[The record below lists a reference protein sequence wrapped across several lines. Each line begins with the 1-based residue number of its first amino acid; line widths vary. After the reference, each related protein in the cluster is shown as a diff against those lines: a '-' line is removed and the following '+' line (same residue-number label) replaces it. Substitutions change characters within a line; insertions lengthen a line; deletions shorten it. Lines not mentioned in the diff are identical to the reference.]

1 MGVNWDDPV
10 TLYRWR
16 RALVLF
22 SHTGAGL
29 YIWEFFTT
37 LGYEVALLKG
47 RRKLN
52 WAACTC
58 LHNLQ
63 LYLLPRYSIAI
74 VGVVLLRM
82 VNAFTD
88 DVKCS
93 AHELMVM
100 QMWDHILHG
109 FAYASNTFTQG
120 LLYARVCALSKYNR
134 YFVWGLGV
142 AYVGSW
148 GFAINGMYYADAIYV
163 PEHYLCQP
171 VNLHRHGIN
180 LGYQFA
186 FDLACMISMMVLLFR
201 MHRGGNLWKFLVRQG
216 LVYVISLC
224 SAYLFLVVCLL
235 VAPGDILEMISII
248 TALLI
253 MTICATRMQRELVE
267 FYDVKPGAGAVIDS
281 SLPKPPISSHH
292 RSVPDTMVIS
302 LGPNNDDHDSSGKS
316 SNVHALDTELRTMRR
331 DGKSAV

>member
-52 WAACTC
+52 WGGV
-58 LHNLQ
+58 

-93 AHELMVM
+93 
-100 QMWDHILHG
+100 MWDHILHG
-109 FAYASNTFTQG
+109 FAYASNTFTQDCCTH
-120 LLYARVCALSKYNR
+120 VCE